1 MANGDAVHRTP
12 ADIRLRTQIALLRH
26 AMANTKNPQLLVKY
40 AAQLAPLLRRLEM
53 TKREPRG

>member
-1 MANGDAVHRTP
+1 MKDDKAVTKVDTYH
-12 ADIRLRTQIALLRH
+12 RLRTQIALLRH

-53 TKREPRG
+53 TRKPSDG